1 MKNVL
6 YFIPAILYTFLLA
19 YAFNTSSVEVPAYIL
34 LVLLWSAG
42 GLLAANIFW
51 GGLLGFLPA
60 FGSLYSSTL
69 GGKFA
74 TAERNVGIVLII
86 YYLICM
92 LLVIYDKKKQK
103 SKTNQV

>member
-1 MKNVL
+1 MKKVL
-6 YFIPAILYTFLLA
+6 YFIPAILYTVLIV
-19 YAFNTSSVEVPAYIL
+19 YAFITTTVEFPAYIL
-34 LVLLWSAG
+34 LALLWTTG
-42 GLLAANIFW
+42 GLLATNIFW
-51 GGLLGFLPA
+51 GGLLGLLPA

-74 TAERNVGIVLII
+74 TTERNIGIVLII

-92 LLVIYDKKKQK
+92 FLVIYDKKKQK